1 MNKKNISIIISVF
14 IAALVVSI
22 LGYILVTQR
31 LELYNESRLNMPE
44 DITLYSKIDK
54 KIIKEIEKLPNV
66 KEIGL
71 KSDEES
77 MKLDDNI
84 FILEKYDEVYFSMQ
98 KNILKEGKFPSKT
111 NEILISEKTSKE
123 LNLNIGDTR
132 LLEKGNRLLKGKV
145 ISPTRGYNKN
155 EIFEKSASH
164 EYKISGIYKTKNSNN
179 LQRIYSNIDNN
190 NNNKYYPCIKLEK
203 LTRAYET
210 KNDIKEIVGKNNYVI
225 MNESLLRVFSIDEN
239 GFNISRFLIN
249 MILVPAILIIIFT
262 MMIKNIF
269 NIWGIYKIREFS
281 IYKSIGATNFQIYKL
296 LFKEIFKI
304 SVIPLILGEIC
315 GLLIIKAVFLNLF
328 SLQQKLVVGKM
339 LEFNFNWS
347 SIILINFILLAI
359 LIISTT
365 FPTRVIS
372 KIEILDGLKENI
384 KSKKFKKKKSENIFK
399 ELRLNNR
406 KLLRPALVVMTVGL
420 ILTGSIVCI
429 NTIDKYNK
437 ERYSYD
443 RDFNIKLRYSTE
455 NNIYPEVFPRIKEE
469 FQPEKIF
476 TSISK
481 RYLVDNSTMEYSNEF
496 NNIGFNPGFNG
507 IFYDKEKNLLYAT
520 LIGLDDENFLKLTD
534 NKNDVVLI
542 NLVQKDSKEFYKDAE
557 FIPYLDE
564 KTNEIEAKLL
574 DDFNI
579 QKIKITK
586 KIEHFIENQEQ
597 IDLYDIVLVTSIDNF
612 QEIMKESRRE
622 FERNDMEFPILYYN
636 MDMKFKEENVGK
648 YADRIRCIMENHIDA
663 NEKYFVRDNILDNRM
678 EELNNQS
685 LHFLGILVLVT
696 VILLNIANSYSSTNL
711 MFFNRRREIGILLSN
726 GMYDK
731 DLEKMFIKNMI
742 KDIITSIISSI
753 VIIIVCIGSLIMTL
767 PYLDI
772 VKYMEMIPYAFIIG
786 MFLIITIS
794 SYIIYYFAMKKVTGE
809 DIINILVNY

>member
-31 LELYNESRLNMPE
+31 LELYNNARLAMPE
-44 DITLYSKIDK
+44 DITLYSKVDK
-54 KIIKEIEKLPNV
+54 EVIKEIEKLPNV

-77 MKLDDNI
+77 MKLEDNI
-84 FILEKYDEVYFSMQ
+84 FILEKYDEEYFSMQ
-98 KNILKEGKFPSKT
+98 KNILKEGKFPIET

-123 LNLNIGDTR
+123 LSLNIGDTM
-132 LLEKGNRLLKGKV
+132 LIEKGNRLLKEKV

-155 EIFEKSASH
+155 ETFEKSTLV
-164 EYKISGIYKTKNSNN
+164 EYEISGIYETKNSNN
-179 LQRIYSNIDNN
+179 IQGIYSNIDNSN
-190 NNNKYYPCIKLEK
+190 DKYYPCIKLEK
-203 LTRAYET
+203 LTKAYET
-210 KNDIKEIVGKNNYVI
+210 KNDIKEIVGKSNYII
-225 MNESLLRVFSIDEN
+225 MNQSLLRVFSIDEN
-239 GFNISRFLIN
+239 GFNISRFLID

-262 MMIKNIF
+262 IMIKNIF

-281 IYKSIGATNFQIYKL
+281 MYKSIGATNFQIYKL

-304 SVIPLILGEIC
+304 SIIPLILGEIC
-315 GLLIIKAVFLNLF
+315 GLVVIRAIFLNLF

-347 SIILINFILLAI
+347 SIILINFILFAI

-384 KSKKFKKKKSENIFK
+384 KSKKFKKKKSENVFK
-399 ELRLNNR
+399 ELKLNNR

-420 ILTGSIVCI
+420 VLTGSIVCI

-443 RDFNIKLRYSTE
+443 RDFNIKLRYSIE
-455 NNIYPEVFPRIKEE
+455 NNIYPEVFSRIKEE
-469 FQPEKIF
+469 FQPEKTF

-481 RYLVDNSTMEYSNEF
+481 RYLVDSSTIEYSNEF
-496 NNIGFNPGFNG
+496 NDVGFNHGFNG

-520 LIGLDDENFLKLTD
+520 LIGLDDENFLKLTN

-557 FIPYLDE
+557 FIPYLNE
-564 KTNEIEAKLL
+564 KTNEIDVKLL
-574 DDFNI
+574 EDFNT
-579 QKIKITK
+579 QKIKIMK

-648 YADRIRCIMENHIDA
+648 YADRIRYIMENHIDA
-663 NEKYFVRDNILDNRM
+663 NEKYSVRDSILDNKM

-685 LHFLGILVLVT
+685 LYFLEILVLVT

-753 VIIIVCIGSLIMTL
+753 VIIIVCIGLLVTTL

-772 VKYMEMIPYAFIIG
+772 VKYMEMIPYALIIG

>member
-1 MNKKNISIIISVF
+1 
-14 IAALVVSI
+14 
-22 LGYILVTQR
+22 
-31 LELYNESRLNMPE
+31 
-44 DITLYSKIDK
+44 
-54 KIIKEIEKLPNV
+54 
-66 KEIGL
+66 
-71 KSDEES
+71 
-77 MKLDDNI
+77 
-84 FILEKYDEVYFSMQ
+84 
-98 KNILKEGKFPSKT
+98 
-111 NEILISEKTSKE
+111 
-123 LNLNIGDTR
+123 
-132 LLEKGNRLLKGKV
+132 
-145 ISPTRGYNKN
+145 
-155 EIFEKSASH
+155 
-164 EYKISGIYKTKNSNN
+164 
-179 LQRIYSNIDNN
+179 
-190 NNNKYYPCIKLEK
+190 
-203 LTRAYET
+203 
-210 KNDIKEIVGKNNYVI
+210 

-281 IYKSIGATNFQIYKL
+281 MYKSIGATNFQIYKL

-304 SVIPLILGEIC
+304 SVIPLILGQIC
-315 GLLIIKAVFLNLF
+315 GLLIIKAVFMNLF
-328 SLQQKLVVGKM
+328 SLQQKLVVGEIF
-339 LEFNFNWS
+339 EFNFNWS
-347 SIILINFILLAI
+347 SIILINCILFAI

-365 FPTRVIS
+365 LPTRVIS

-384 KSKKFKKKKSENIFK
+384 KSKKFKNKKSENVFK
-399 ELRLNNR
+399 ELEINNR
-406 KLLRPALVVMTVGL
+406 KLLRPALVVTIVGL
-420 ILTGSIVCI
+420 VLTGSIICI
-429 NTIDKYNK
+429 NTIDKYNR

-443 RDFNIKLRYSTE
+443 RDFNIKLRYNTE
-455 NNIYPEVFPRIKEE
+455 NNIYPEIFSKIKEE
-469 FQPEKIF
+469 FQPEKSFI
-476 TSISK
+476 SISK
-481 RYLVDNSTMEYSNEF
+481 RYFVDTSTIEYSNEF
-496 NNIGFNPGFNG
+496 NDVGFNPGFDG
-507 IFYDKEKNLLYAT
+507 IFYDKEKNLSHAT
-520 LIGLDDENFLKLTD
+520 LIGLDDENFFKLTN

-542 NLVQKDSKEFYKDAE
+542 NLVQKDSKKFYKDAE
-557 FIPYLDE
+557 FIRYLDE
-564 KTNEIEAKLL
+564 EINKIDVKLL
-574 DDFNI
+574 EDFNT

-636 MDMKFKEENVGK
+636 IDMKFKEENVRE
-648 YADRIRCIMENHIDA
+648 YADRIRYIMENHIDG
-663 NEKYFVRDNILDNRM
+663 NEKYSVRDNILDNKM

-685 LHFLGILVLVT
+685 IYFLETLIVVT

-731 DLEKMFIKNMI
+731 DLERMFIKNMI

-772 VKYMEMIPYAFIIG
+772 VKYMEMIPYALIIG